1 MRLYNMDAISQTRD
15 SNKNAALKKRLMQL
29 LIMTD
34 SASISDMAKELDVSI
49 PTVTKFVYEL
59 LDKQFLVELGKQSTS
74 GGRKPSI
81 YGLNPDSGYFV
92 GVDVQRKKILFAT
105 IDFRGKLVSEPMEVP
120 YNLEDT
126 PEALNVLSRAIKE
139 YIACLGVPRQK
150 ILQIGVNI
158 ASRVNSE
165 KGYSYSF
172 FYFNQRP
179 LARVLEEHLGI
190 PVYLE
195 NDSRSMAYG
204 EYMMGVVKDENNV
217 LFLNLNWGLGAGII
231 IGGKLYYGKSGFSGE
246 IGHICAVDNE
256 VICNCGKKGCL
267 ETEAS
272 GFAVERMLKERLR
285 QGCSTILADML
296 EEHGEFLL
304 SDFVEAVLKEDVL
317 AIEMVEHIG
326 HVLGRWIAG
335 FINVLNPELVVIG
348 GPLSA
353 TQEYLRLPMQSA
365 IRKYSLNLVNQD
377 TKLVVSQLGE
387 NGGLMGVCLLSRSH
401 LLGMI

>member
-1 MRLYNMDAISQTRD
+1 MNANFQLQNSN
-15 SNKNAALKKRLMQL
+15 NKNSVLKKRLMQF
-29 LIMTD
+29 LIMRN
-34 SASISDMAKELDVSI
+34 SASIADMARELDLSI
-49 PTVTKFVYEL
+49 PTVTKFVSDL
-59 LDKQFLVELGKQSTS
+59 LEGQFLVELGKQNTN
-74 GGRKPSI
+74 GGRRPSI
-81 YGLNPDSGYFV
+81 YGLNPKSGYFV
-92 GVDVQRKKILFAT
+92 GVDIQHKKILLAT
-105 IDFRGKLVSEPMEVP
+105 IDFRGKMVSEHVEVP

-126 PEALNVLSRAIKE
+126 PDSLDILSKTIKN
-139 YIACLGVPRQK
+139 YIAGLEIPRQK
-150 ILQIGVNI
+150 ILQVGVNI
-158 ASRVNSE
+158 AGRVNSE
-165 KGYSYSF
+165 KGYSYSY
-172 FYFNQRP
+172 FYFNQRS
-179 LARVLEEHLGI
+179 LARVLEESLGI

-204 EYMMGVVKDENNV
+204 EYMMGVVKDEKNI

-246 IGHICAVDNE
+246 IGHVCAVDNE

-272 GFAVERMLKERLR
+272 GYAVERILKERLE
-285 QGCSTILADML
+285 QGCTTVLADML
-296 EEHGEFLL
+296 KMHGEFLL

-326 HVLGRWIAG
+326 FVLGRWVAG
-335 FINVLNPELVVIG
+335 FINMLNPELVIIG

-365 IRKYSLNLVNQD
+365 IRKYSLNLVNKD
-377 TKLVVSQLGE
+377 TKLVMSQLGE
-387 NGGLMGVCLLSRSH
+387 KGGLIGACLLSRSH

>member
-1 MRLYNMDAISQTRD
+1 MNANFQLQNSN
-15 SNKNAALKKRLMQL
+15 NKNSVLKKRLMQF
-29 LIMTD
+29 LIMRN
-34 SASISDMAKELDVSI
+34 SASIADMARELDLSI
-49 PTVTKFVYEL
+49 PTVTKFVSDL
-59 LDKQFLVELGKQSTS
+59 LEGQFLVELGKQNTN
-74 GGRKPSI
+74 GGRRPSI
-81 YGLNPDSGYFV
+81 YGLNPKSGYFV
-92 GVDVQRKKILFAT
+92 GVDIQHKKILLAT
-105 IDFRGKLVSEPMEVP
+105 IDFRGKMVSEHVEVP

-126 PEALNVLSRAIKE
+126 PDSLDILSKTIKN
-139 YIACLGVPRQK
+139 YIAGLEIPRQK
-150 ILQIGVNI
+150 ILQVGVNI
-158 ASRVNSE
+158 AGRVNSE
-165 KGYSYSF
+165 KGYSYSY
-172 FYFNQRP
+172 FYFNQRS
-179 LARVLEEHLGI
+179 LARVLEESLGI

-204 EYMMGVVKDENNV
+204 EYMMGVVKEEKNI

-246 IGHICAVDNE
+246 IGHVCAVDNE

-272 GFAVERMLKERLR
+272 GYAVERILKERLE
-285 QGCSTILADML
+285 QGCTTVLADML
-296 EEHGEFLL
+296 KMHGEFLL

-326 HVLGRWIAG
+326 FVLGRWVAG
-335 FINVLNPELVVIG
+335 FINMLNPELVIIG

-365 IRKYSLNLVNQD
+365 IRKYSLNLVNKD
-377 TKLVVSQLGE
+377 TKLVMSQLGE
-387 NGGLMGVCLLSRSH
+387 KGGLIGACLLSRSH